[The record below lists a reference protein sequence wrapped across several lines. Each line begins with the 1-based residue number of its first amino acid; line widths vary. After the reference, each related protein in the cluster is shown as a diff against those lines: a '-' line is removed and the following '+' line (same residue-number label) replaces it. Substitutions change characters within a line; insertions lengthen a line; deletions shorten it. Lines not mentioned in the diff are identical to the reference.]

1 MPLTLPDRR
10 WTPAEAREWYER
22 AGAIRGAN
30 YLPRTA
36 VNTTEMW
43 QADTFDPATV
53 DQELGWAARAGYNG
67 VRVFL
72 QYIVWKDDAEGLKE
86 RVAKFLSIAD
96 SHGIGTMLVL
106 FCDCSFAGKDPYP
119 GRQDEPLPGVHN
131 SGWVPSPGL
140 ARVTD
145 RSAWPD
151 LERYVKDVV
160 GAFAGD
166 RRVTVWDLY
175 NEPGNSRMGEKSLP
189 LVEATFAW
197 AREAEPGQP
206 LTTGVWNAF
215 DSTMSRRIME
225 LSDVVSFHG
234 YDDAGGV
241 EGKIRTCLAYGR
253 PVLCTE
259 WLCRQSGNAF
269 SDILPIFAGHR
280 VGWYHWGLVAGRAQT
295 YMPWGSKRG
304 APMPEI
310 WQHDVFHDDG
320 GPYDP
325 GEMEMVAAFGFGG

>member
-1 MPLTLPDRR
+1 MAQGNAESR
-10 WTPAEAREWYER
+10 WTPERAREWYDR

-30 YLPRTA
+30 YLPRSA

-53 DQELGWAARAGYNG
+53 DQELGWAESAGYNG

-72 QYIVWKDDAEGLKE
+72 QYIVWRDDPDGFKQ
-86 RVAKFLSIAD
+86 RVAEFLSIAD

-106 FCDCSFAGKDPYP
+106 FCDCSFAGKEPYP
-119 GRQDEPLPGVHN
+119 GRQDEPAPGVHN

-140 ARVTD
+140 ELVTD
-145 RSAWPD
+145 RAAWPG

-160 GAFAGD
+160 GAFADD
-166 RRVTVWDLY
+166 RRVIIWDLY

-215 DSTMSRRIME
+215 DGRMSGRIMA

-234 YDDAGGV
+234 YDGPAGVLAKIDACA
-241 EGKIRTCLAYGR
+241 KHGR

-259 WLCRQSGNAF
+259 WLCRQSGNTF
-269 SDILPIFAGHR
+269 ENILPLFAEHR
-280 VGWYHWGLVAGRAQT
+280 VGWYHWGLVAGRTQT
-295 YMPWGSKRG
+295 YMPWGSERG
-304 APMPEI
+304 APMPDV
-310 WQHDVFHDDG
+310 WQHDVFQEDG
-320 GPYDP
+320 KAYDAA
-325 GEMEMVAAFGFGG
+325 EMEMVAAFGFDG